1 MRRVAISLNVS
12 ALKKP
17 QSQMAKTKQKMILIL
32 MWTRELKNSLRLY
45 HLSF

>member
-1 MRRVAISLNVS
+1 MKREAISIDVT
-12 ALKKP
+12 ALKKT
-17 QSQMAKTKQKMILIL
+17 QNQMTKTKQKMILIL